1 MDWLLYLPIIV
12 SWSIRPFFFKSLT
25 KYITNMDT
33 ILVIHFVFHII
44 ILSIIGYALLFNYKE
59 SKQFIERVKTI
70 PFNIKILLVIIT
82 FLAIFSQYLYF
93 SLVRKIDVNKFIH
106 IIRGGSVLLII
117 LIGFYFYKEDISL
130 IKFLGILSILFGMYL
145 VNYH

>member
-33 ILVIHFVFHII
+33 ILVMHFVFHII
-44 ILSIIGYALLFNYKE
+44 ILSIIGSAFLFNYKE

-130 IKFLGILSILFGMYL
+130 INFLGILSILFGMYL